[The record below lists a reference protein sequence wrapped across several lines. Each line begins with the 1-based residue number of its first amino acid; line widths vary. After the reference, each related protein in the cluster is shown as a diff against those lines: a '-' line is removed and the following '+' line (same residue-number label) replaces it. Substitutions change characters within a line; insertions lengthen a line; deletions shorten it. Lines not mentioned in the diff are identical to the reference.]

1 MSRVVVIGAGLA
13 GLTAALRLARA
24 GQSVT
29 LATKGPGGLQLSQGT
44 IDILGYSPERVTR
57 PLEAIA
63 SLPDEHPYASIGA
76 DEVAAA
82 VIWLGQQLGPELLTG
97 DPSTNLHLPTAVGA
111 LRPTALAQ
119 PSMVAGDAR
128 SLSAHEQRGA
138 APRSLSAPE
147 ARDAHARSL
156 SAPEERGGVSKGL
169 TYAVVGVRQLKDFPA
184 DLIAGNLA
192 RTTAPDGTRLAAN
205 SAWIDLQA
213 RPGEAD
219 PSPLTYARSMDDE
232 AFAATFARAV
242 AKAAGKGDVV
252 AVPAVLGIRR
262 RGVWQQVQ
270 DIVGRPVC
278 EIPLPPPSVPG
289 LRLYEALLALV
300 RAAGVRFIQGS
311 HVTGFTPDGGRV
323 ASVTLAAAG
332 GPRELA
338 ADAVV
343 FAPGGFESGAL
354 SVDSY
359 GTISEPVFGLP
370 LTATDAG
377 ELITEKYWGPHP
389 LFEVGVRVDDAG
401 RPVGERG
408 VAHENLYVAGGI
420 IAGAERWRDK
430 SGDGVAVATAI
441 RAADHITGG
450 AR

>member
-13 GLTAALRLARA
+13 GLTAALRLART

-128 SLSAHEQRGA
+128 
-138 APRSLSAPE
+138 AP
-147 ARDAHARSL
+147 

-289 LRLYEALLALV
+289 LRLYEALLAMV

>member
-13 GLTAALRLARA
+13 GLTAALRLART

-128 SLSAHEQRGA
+128 
-138 APRSLSAPE
+138 AP
-147 ARDAHARSL
+147 

>member
-57 PLEAIA
+57 PLAAIA
-63 SLPDEHPYASIGA
+63 SLPAEPPYASIGA

-128 SLSAHEQRGA
+128 
-138 APRSLSAPE
+138 AP
-147 ARDAHARSL
+147 

-192 RTTAPDGTRLAAN
+192 RTTAPDGTRLAAT
-205 SAWIDLQA
+205 SAWIALQA

>member
-13 GLTAALRLARA
+13 GLTAALRLART

-119 PSMVAGDAR
+119 PSMVAGD
-128 SLSAHEQRGA
+128 
-138 APRSLSAPE
+138 
-147 ARDAHARSL
+147 ARSL

-278 EIPLPPPSVPG
+278 ESPLPPPSVPG

>member
-128 SLSAHEQRGA
+128 
-138 APRSLSAPE
+138 AP
-147 ARDAHARSL
+147 

>member
-13 GLTAALRLARA
+13 GLTAALRLART

-128 SLSAHEQRGA
+128 SLSAHE
-138 APRSLSAPE
+138 
-147 ARDAHARSL
+147 
-156 SAPEERGGVSKGL
+156 ERGGVSKGL
-169 TYAVVGVRQLKDFPA
+169 TYAVVGVRQVKDFPA

-389 LFEVGVRVDDAG
+389 LFEVGVRVDEAG